1 LRKKF
6 DPQELAREIRET
18 AEAIEQP
25 AMAEAAP
32 QPKAGPES
40 IIGLTYDFVSVSFLS
55 RGRTAADAVARIIFR
70 DGRPQGSGFLVA
82 PGLLLT
88 NQHVIASASVAPG
101 FLAEFDFE
109 TDDKGGKKQ
118 TTVFEFDARFFVSD
132 PKEGLDYALVALGPR
147 FAGSR
152 PPESFGFLPL
162 SAAGDKH
169 MLGEVANI
177 IQHPKGRRKEVV
189 LRENRLVS
197 RLEPVLHYIADT
209 EGGSSGSP
217 VFNNDWQ
224 VIALHHWGGP
234 GPLAV
239 SGLMPNGNAEVNEGV
254 RISKIVADLDAKRR
268 GGIEGA
274 ARLASAIEIWSR
286 SGGEPRPGP
295 GESLRPSNNGSRPMS
310 RHEIDLSD
318 RRGYEPGFIRG
329 FNVPLPKL
337 TNVRHEVARNLDARH
352 GEDEF
357 ELPYHHFSIV
367 MNADRRLP
375 FFTACN
381 IDGKLSRHVDRRSG
395 MIDDDATLRD
405 RGLESAEAAEAG
417 GGFRLDP
424 RVHREHQLGTTF
436 YAKQKVPGFQD
447 VGNDRTAR
455 MFQKG
460 HITLRSDP
468 AWGDDEMTLAAEK
481 DTYFYTNI
489 APQFGFFNQ
498 GSRDDRP
505 AEKGKLRWRAVE
517 TYVLRNAVT
526 MQERVNVFAGPV
538 FRDKASGGVKADP
551 LYRGVQIPMQFWK
564 IVVWDDDGTLRSLAL
579 LAEQRTVLEQLT
591 NGMPEALGG
600 LPESLDAVIQRF
612 DSGPER
618 FNDPAELRR
627 VQSFLS
633 SVEEIGKLTG
643 LVFDE
648 AVKNGDMAK
657 GRDLRDLRESVGDT
671 DTLRDFLRTGG
682 RLQRQER
689 SGVPSTRGCSQQ
701 STGDEAE
708 RSQGRPE
715 AARPAK
721 EGMMHRCTR

>member
-1 LRKKF
+1 
-6 DPQELAREIRET
+6 
-18 AEAIEQP
+18 
-25 AMAEAAP
+25 M
-32 QPKAGPES
+32 
-40 IIGLTYDFVSVSFLS
+40 
-55 RGRTAADAVARIIFR
+55 
-70 DGRPQGSGFLVA
+70 
-82 PGLLLT
+82 
-88 NQHVIASASVAPG
+88 
-101 FLAEFDFE
+101 
-109 TDDKGGKKQ
+109 
-118 TTVFEFDARFFVSD
+118 
-132 PKEGLDYALVALGPR
+132 
-147 FAGSR
+147 
-152 PPESFGFLPL
+152 
-162 SAAGDKH
+162 
-169 MLGEVANI
+169 
-177 IQHPKGRRKEVV
+177 
-189 LRENRLVS
+189 S

-239 SGLMPNGNAEVNEGV
+239 SGLMSNGNAEVNEGV

-682 RLQRQER
+682 RLNGRNGRVSPLRAAAASNPPATKR
-689 SGVPSTRGCSQQ
+689 SARKGGPKR
-701 STGDEAE
+701 
-708 RSQGRPE
+708 R
-715 AARPAK
+715 ARPK
-721 EGMMHRCTR
+721 KV